1 MSSPSSRPPVLLS
14 SRFSRRAFLGWLAG
28 IVPVAIVARRAHAAA
43 VMHLEADPRT
53 LAALGQTVLPAALGA
68 EGIRRATDD
77 FRRWMS
83 EYREGADVNHAYLS
97 SRLRVTGPTPATR
110 WTRQLEDLDARALAA
125 QERHFHDLTANQRDA
140 LLRDM
145 LRGERLDRMPP
156 VADANHVA
164 VGLLA
169 HFFGSS
175 LANDLCYEAQIGD
188 HSCRPLS
195 RAPRKPLPLARSR

>member
-1 MSSPSSRPPVLLS
+1 MPTPS

-28 IVPVAIVARRAHAAA
+28 IVPVAIIARRAHAAA
-43 VMHLEADPRT
+43 VLHLEADPRI
-53 LAALGQTVLPAALGA
+53 LAALGQTVLPASLGA
-68 EGIRRATDD
+68 EGIRRTTED

-110 WTRQLEDLDARALAA
+110 WSRQLEELDARALAA
-125 QERHFHDLTANQRDA
+125 QQRHFHELSASQRDS
-140 LLRDM
+140 LVREL

-175 LANDLCYEAQIGD
+175 VANDLCYEARIGD
-188 HSCRPLS
+188 HTCRPLGQ
-195 RAPRKPLPLARSR
+195 APRKPLPLAGSR